1 MTSTAIPMHVLPG
14 VFLRRDPAGEAAP
27 VVFDIPRSG
36 AEYPRA
42 FRPAAPFADVQ
53 RSISMYVEE
62 AYEGVTEA
70 GATWLY
76 ACFPN
81 VFIDPNRHELDID
94 PDAIEG
100 EWPEPLQPGAKTRMG
115 IGLIP
120 MVCAGTTRLYP
131 ARLPVAEVRAR
142 IDDYYRPYHAELAR
156 LLRGHRERHGIALHM
171 SCHSMPAIAA
181 AGQAD
186 AGQHRSDFDLGDRNG
201 TTCGAEVVDLVGSV
215 LRGFGYRVT
224 NNAHFIGAECV
235 RRHGAPQQGIHS
247 LQIEM
252 NRSLYMD
259 EAARTRRPELA
270 TVRGHLMEVARQL
283 AAYARSR
290 AAA

>member
-1 MTSTAIPMHVLPG
+1 MLMHVRPG
-14 VFLRRDPAGEAAP
+14 VFLRRDPVADAAP

-42 FRPAAPFADVQ
+42 FRATAPMADVQ

-62 AYEGVTEA
+62 VYGNVPDA

-81 VFIDPNRHELDID
+81 VFIDANRHELDID
-94 PDAIEG
+94 PEAIEG
-100 EWPEPLQPGAKTRMG
+100 EWPAALQPGAKTKMG

-120 MVCAGTTRLYP
+120 MVCAGTTRLYSGK
-131 ARLPVAEVRAR
+131 LPVAEVRAR
-142 IDDYYRPYHAELAR
+142 LDDYYWPYHNELAR
-156 LLRGHRERHGIALHM
+156 LLNAQRERHGIALHM

-186 AGQHRSDFDLGDRNG
+186 AGQRRSDFDLGDRNG

-215 LRGFGYRVT
+215 LRGFGYNVT
-224 NNAHFIGAECV
+224 NNKHFIGAECV
-235 RRHGAPQQGIHS
+235 RKHGNPQNGIHS

-259 EAARTRRPELA
+259 EAARTRRPELE
-270 TVRGHLMEVARQL
+270 TVRAHLTELARQL
-283 AAYARSR
+283 AAYACSRS
-290 AAA
+290 AA

>member
-1 MTSTAIPMHVLPG
+1 MQMDVLPG
-14 VFLRRDPAGEAAP
+14 VFLRRDPATPAP

-36 AEYPRA
+36 AEYPRS

-62 AYEGVTEA
+62 CYAGVPQA

-81 VFIDPNRHELDID
+81 VFIDANRHELDID
-94 PDAIEG
+94 PDALDG
-100 EWPEPLQPGAKTRMG
+100 TWPEALKPGEKTKAG

-120 MVCAGTTRLYP
+120 MVCAGTVPLY
-131 ARLPVAEVRAR
+131 AGKLAVAEVKSRL
-142 IDDYYRPYHAELAR
+142 DDYYWPYHNELSR
-156 LLRGHRERHGIALHM
+156 LLRHFRDTRGIALHM
-171 SCHSMPAIAA
+171 SCHSMPAIGGK
-181 AGQAD
+181 GQKD
-186 AGQHRSDFDLGDRNG
+186 EGQRRSDFDLGDRHG
-201 TTCGAEVVDLVGSV
+201 TTCAPEVTALVEEV

-224 NNAHFIGAECV
+224 RNTHFIGAESV
-235 RRHGAPQQGIHS
+235 RKHGDPAKGIHS

-259 EAARTRRPELA
+259 EVARTRRPALPGI
-270 TVRGHLMEVARQL
+270 RDHLTQL
-283 AAYARSR
+283 AAKLAEYAASR
-290 AAA
+290 

>member
-1 MTSTAIPMHVLPG
+1 MQMHVQPG
-14 VFLRRDPAGEAAP
+14 VFLRRDPEAEVAP

-42 FRPAAPFADVQ
+42 FRTTAPFADVQ

-62 AYEGVTEA
+62 VYGGVPSA

-81 VFIDPNRHELDID
+81 VFIDANRHELDID
-94 PDAIEG
+94 PDAIDG
-100 EWPEPLQPGAKTRMG
+100 TWPEELKPGAKTKLG

-120 MVCAGTTRLYP
+120 MVCAGTTQLY
-131 ARLPVAEVRAR
+131 AGKLSVAEVKSRL
-142 IDDYYRPYHAELAR
+142 DDYYWPYHNELAR
-156 LLRGHRERHGIALHM
+156 LLRLAHERHGIALHM
-171 SCHSMPAIAA
+171 SCHSMPAIA
-181 AGQAD
+181 QANMPD
-186 AGQHRSDFDLGDRNG
+186 AGQRRSEFDLGDRHG

-215 LRGFGYRVT
+215 LRGFGYNVT
-224 NNAHFIGAECV
+224 NNKHFVGAESV
-235 RRHGAPQQGIHS
+235 RKHGNPAGGIHS

-259 EAARTRRPELA
+259 ESARTRIARLAEVRSHLTEL
-270 TVRGHLMEVARQL
+270 ARQL
-283 AAYARSR
+283 AAYARTVR
-290 AAA
+290 GG

>member
-1 MTSTAIPMHVLPG
+1 MTDAAIPMHVRPG
-14 VFLRRDPAGEAAP
+14 VFLRRDPVADAAP

-42 FRPAAPFADVQ
+42 FRPSAPFADVQ

-62 AYEGVTEA
+62 AYADVTAA

-81 VFIDPNRHELDID
+81 VFIDPNRNELDID
-94 PDAIEG
+94 PEAIDG
-100 EWPEPLQPGAKTRMG
+100 EWPGTLRPGEKTRMG

-131 ARLPVAEVRAR
+131 GRLPVAEVRAR
-142 IDDYYRPYHAELAR
+142 LDDYYWPYHRELGR
-156 LLRGHRERHGIALHM
+156 LLQGFRARNGIALHM

-181 AGQAD
+181 AGLPD
-186 AGQHRSDFDLGDRNG
+186 AGQRRSDFDLGDRHG
-201 TTCGAEVVDLVGSV
+201 TTCGADVVDLVASV
-215 LRGFGYRVT
+215 LRRFGYRVT
-224 NNAHFIGAECV
+224 NNAHYVGAECV
-235 RRHGAPQQGIHS
+235 RKHGDPANGIHS

-252 NRSLYMD
+252 NRGVYMD
-259 EAARTRRPELA
+259 EAARTRTEGLVR
-270 TVRGHLMEVARQL
+270 VRGHLAELAREL
-283 AAYARSR
+283 AAFARAKSQG
-290 AAA
+290 